1 LKLILTVNKP
11 NQGVCEVSRYPN
23 PTGFYSDEEAESYGI
38 MQCEAEECEKRQ
50 AEADEAESLE
60 QD

>member
-1 LKLILTVNKP
+1 M
-11 NQGVCEVSRYPN
+11 CEVSRYPN